1 MSKILSEVL
10 EANSKYAA
18 NFGEKGK
25 LALPPARR
33 FAVLTCMD
41 ARLDPAKFAG
51 LAEGDAHVIRNAGG
65 RASDDAIRSLVI
77 SYKLL
82 GTREFFVIHHT
93 DCGMEFF
100 TNDVIR
106 GLLDSSLE
114 TAELTANGFRDI
126 GIGPGSRAG
135 EYIEWLTIKNQKQ
148 GVLDDVARIRKH
160 PLVPDSIPVYGYI
173 YDVRSGKLLE
183 VEGARALGASA

>member
-1 MSKILSEVL
+1 MSVL
-10 EANSKYAA
+10 DDVLKANRKYSSS
-18 NFGEKGK
+18 FGDKGK

-33 FAVLTCMD
+33 FAILTCMD
-41 ARLDPAKFAG
+41 ARMDPAKFAG

-93 DCGMEFF
+93 NCGMEFF
-100 TNDVIR
+100 TNEVIR

-114 TAELTANGFRDI
+114 TADLTPSGFRDV
-126 GIGPGSRAG
+126 GGGRRCEPPPQPST
-135 EYIEWLTIKNQKQ
+135 YS
-148 GVLDDVARIRKH
+148 VV
-160 PLVPDSIPVYGYI
+160 DSHLRLR
-173 YDVRSGKLLE
+173 VR
-183 VEGARALGASA
+183 RDQR

>member
-1 MSKILSEVL
+1 MSALDDVL
-10 EANSKYAA
+10 KANRKYSSS
-18 NFGEKGK
+18 FGDKGK

-33 FAVLTCMD
+33 FAILTCMD
-41 ARLDPAKFAG
+41 ARMDPAKFAG

-93 DCGMEFF
+93 NCGMEFF
-100 TNDVIR
+100 TNEVIR

-114 TAELTANGFRDI
+114 AANLTPSGSRDV
-126 GIGPGSRAG
+126 GKGPGSRAG
-135 EYIEWLTIKNQKQ
+135 EFIEWLTIADPMQA
-148 GVLDDVARIRKH
+148 VVDDVNRLRNH
-160 PLVPDSIPVYGYI
+160 PLIPSWIPIYGYV
-173 YDVRSGKLLE
+173 YDVTSGELLE
-183 VEGARALGASA
+183 VEGAKKAGAVK